1 MICNNAIIPRLAP
14 RPVPTSVPFTY
25 RDGITTLELIE
36 CVKRNL
42 NLLQSEFNGV
52 VDEVNKTLS
61 GVDDSLNNALD
72 TMSAELESLRV
83 ELIRLINEAQG
94 SGVYSNVVYGNDT
107 SALQI
112 MGDVYDNTRYYGL
125 FARDYDSMEISA
137 LDYDTLETPARRY
150 DLQGSRKPNTVLG
163 DFTGRED
170 FWAMLPAQPGI
181 PQYEPF
187 ATKKYVDDNFMTV
200 NPTVDQFDPRKE
212 QHNDQHQ

>member
-1 MICNNAIIPRLAP
+1 MIYNNAIIPRLAP

-42 NLLQSEFNGV
+42 DTLQSEFNGV

-61 GVDDSLNNALD
+61 GVDDSLNSALVA
-72 TMSAELESLRV
+72 MSAELESLRT
-83 ELIRLINEAQG
+83 ELIRLINETQG

-125 FARDYDSMEISA
+125 FARDYDSMGISA

-150 DLQGSRKPNTVLG
+150 DLQGSRKLNPVLG

-170 FWAMLPAQPGI
+170 FWATLPAQPEV

-187 ATKKYVDDNFMTV
+187 VTKKYVDDNFMTV

-212 QHNDQHQ
+212 

>member
-1 MICNNAIIPRLAP
+1 MIYNNAITPRLAP

-42 NLLQSEFNGV
+42 DILQSEFNGV

-61 GVDDSLNNALD
+61 GVDDSLNNVLV
-72 TMSAELESLRV
+72 TMSAELESLRT

-125 FARDYDSMEISA
+125 FALDYDSMEISA
-137 LDYDTLETPARRY
+137 LDYDMLEAPARRY
-150 DLQGSRKPNTVLG
+150 DLQGSRKLNPVLG

-170 FWAMLPAQPGI
+170 FWTMLPTQPDV

-212 QHNDQHQ
+212 